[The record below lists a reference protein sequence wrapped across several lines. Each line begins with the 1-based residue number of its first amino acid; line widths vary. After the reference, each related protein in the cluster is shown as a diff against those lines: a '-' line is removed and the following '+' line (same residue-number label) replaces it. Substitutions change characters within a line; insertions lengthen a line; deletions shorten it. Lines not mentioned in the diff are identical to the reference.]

1 MNNMTFG
8 EYQNFTDIV
17 TNYRSYEYIC
27 TDEIF
32 PVIPYTTDN
41 FWQLLGMYFF
51 IIEVLVFIL

>member
-1 MNNMTFG
+1 MTFG